1 MVEDHWIDGV
11 SRYWRLLHKMTHK
24 VIFCILLIFGV
35 SIHPHMAYSY
45 LQDQDSTGDSY
56 SIFESMFTLFPSFL
70 FQNISKMKS
79 YVRSDEFSE
88 YKNHYGDLA
97 AVDEIF
103 HQAYII
109 TRGNTSIA
117 LLLCT
122 SATLDHYTLGIRVP
136 ILNIYIPLTDETKE
150 EFQRRVDNL
159 PAQIYP
165 NSPKTKY
172 GDRDKLQHFFGS
184 AFLMYVFESQNA
196 AQDYSEF
203 VEKFED
209 RYIKDGNYDI
219 FDMKANEDGQKFGLA
234 LSNNQKT
241 KPSDILSSR

>member
-1 MVEDHWIDGV
+1 MI
-11 SRYWRLLHKMTHK
+11 
-24 VIFCILLIFGV
+24 
-35 SIHPHMAYSY
+35 
-45 LQDQDSTGDSY
+45 
-56 SIFESMFTLFPSFL
+56 TLFPPFL
-70 FQNISKMKS
+70 FQNISEMKS
-79 YVRSDEFSE
+79 YVRSDEFSKF
-88 YKNHYGDLA
+88 KNQNGDLA

-103 HQAYII
+103 HHAYKLA
-109 TRGNTSIA
+109 RGNTSIA

-159 PAQIYP
+159 PAQIYL
-165 NSPKTKY
+165 NSPKTKH

-184 AFLMYVFESQNA
+184 AFLMYVFESQDA
-196 AQDYSEF
+196 AQNYSEF

-219 FDMKANEDGQKFGLA
+219 YDMKANEDGQRFGWLLMKNKNA
-234 LSNNQKT
+234 
-241 KPSDILSSR
+241 KPSDILFTVAPY

>member
-1 MVEDHWIDGV
+1 MRRYLLNITYILFFSAALGYPQIDFA
-11 SRYWRLLHKMTHK
+11 RTH
-24 VIFCILLIFGV
+24 
-35 SIHPHMAYSY
+35 
-45 LQDQDSTGDSY
+45 LQDLSRIDY
-56 SIFESMFTLFPSFL
+56 SAFESMITLFPPFL
-70 FQNISKMKS
+70 FQNISEMKS
-79 YVRSDEFSE
+79 FVRSDEFSE
-88 YKNHYGDLA
+88 FKNQNGDLA

-103 HQAYII
+103 HHAYKI

-122 SATLDHYTLGIRVP
+122 SATLDHYTLSIRVP
-136 ILNIYIPLTDETKE
+136 ILNIYIPLSDETKE

-165 NSPKTKY
+165 NSPKTKH

-184 AFLMYVFESQNA
+184 AFLMYTFESQDV
-196 AQDYSEF
+196 AQSYSEF

-209 RYIKDGNYDI
+209 RYIKDGNYDLL
-219 FDMKANEDGQKFGLA
+219 DMKANEDGQRFGLA
-234 LSNNQKT
+234 LSKNQKT

>member
-1 MVEDHWIDGV
+1 MR
-11 SRYWRLLHKMTHK
+11 RYLLNITYILFFSVALGYPQINFARTH
-24 VIFCILLIFGV
+24 
-35 SIHPHMAYSY
+35 
-45 LQDQDSTGDSY
+45 LQDSSRIDY
-56 SIFESMFTLFPSFL
+56 SAFESMFTLFPSFL

-79 YVRSDEFSE
+79 YVRSNEFSE
-88 YKNHYGDLA
+88 YKNQYGDLA

-103 HQAYII
+103 HQAYKI

-150 EFQRRVDNL
+150 EFQQRVENL
-159 PAQIYP
+159 PGQIYL

-184 AFLMYVFESQNA
+184 AFLVYVFESQNA
-196 AQDYSEF
+196 AQNYSEF

-209 RYIKDGNYDI
+209 RYINNGSYDLR
-219 FDMKANEDGQKFGLA
+219 DMKANEDGQSFGLA
-234 LSNNQKT
+234 LSKNQKI
-241 KPSDILSSR
+241 KPSDVFSSK